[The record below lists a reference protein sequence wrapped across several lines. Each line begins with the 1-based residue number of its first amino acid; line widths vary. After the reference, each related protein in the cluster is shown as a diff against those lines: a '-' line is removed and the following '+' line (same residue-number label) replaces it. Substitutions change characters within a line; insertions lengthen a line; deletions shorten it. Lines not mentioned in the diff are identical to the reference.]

1 MIRLFKVTAEIMAL
15 IVLTSCGRIVHIT
28 GENVIIN
35 KSQDDNSET
44 VITSFITEPVSTESQ
59 IEPKVTAP
67 MPVKID
73 TEMMMRNELR
83 SSFVIEDFETVMQE
97 PELPTGCEI
106 TALAQT
112 INYYGFDIDKVDLCD
127 TFMPIDHDGYYTMN
141 EVYLGDPHSTNGFG
155 CNAPVIVN
163 TANDYFEYIGSDWY
177 AIDLTDISLDE
188 VFHHIA
194 QGRPVIIWTTID
206 QRETIAEYQ
215 FELGC
220 GEDFWFNPFQH
231 CVTIYGYDYDRG
243 IVNVA
248 DPLEG
253 NMEYDMNIFECI
265 YEIMGNQAVIIVGN
279 EESEGKVYT
288 TKEEQKLWLEKNR
301 PEDDEDEI
309 NEEAT

>member
-1 MIRLFKVTAEIMAL
+1 MIRVFKLTTGITALMI
-15 IVLTSCGRIVHIT
+15 LTSCGRTVQIT
-28 GENVIIN
+28 GENVI
-35 KSQDDNSET
+35 KNSANPDKQKT
-44 VITSFITEPVSTESQ
+44 AFTTDAVSTEPVTEPTTAHAP
-59 IEPKVTAP
+59 EPVTINTK
-67 MPVKID
+67 MSEQY
-73 TEMMMRNELR
+73 EMKDN
-83 SSFVIEDFETVMQE
+83 FVIEGFETVMQE

-112 INYYGFDIDKVDLCD
+112 MNYYGFGIDKVDLCD

-141 EVYLGDPHSTNGFG
+141 DVYLGDPHSTNGFG

-177 AIDLTDISLDE
+177 AIDLTDIMLNE
-188 VFHHIA
+188 VFYQVE

-243 IVNVA
+243 IVNIA

-253 NMEYDMNIFECI
+253 NMEYDMNIFERI
-265 YEIMGNQAVIIVGN
+265 YEIMGKQAVIIVGN
-279 EESEGKVYT
+279 DESAGKIYT
-288 TKEEQKLWLEKNR
+288 TKEEQELWLEKNR
-301 PEDDEDEI
+301 PKDDEDEI